1 MSLSPSPSPSTSH
14 GACGGAH
21 RVFVYG
27 TLKRGLH
34 NHVLLERA
42 RASFV
47 GSARTTRTSFA
58 MLLADAGY
66 PYVVKTTTNARAID
80 GEVYAVDD
88 DTLERLDALEEIAT
102 GMYSRESVEVTM
114 TATTRA
120 TVAETTV
127 VEAFWYLAGSRDDLE
142 RLPRIDA
149 YDKRIHDEM
158 YVPKHL
164 RG

>member
-1 MSLSPSPSPSTSH
+1 MSHAPSPSPSTSR
-14 GACGGAH
+14 GARGAH

-47 GSARTTRTSFA
+47 GAARTTRPSFA

-66 PYVVKTTTNARAID
+66 PYVVKTTTDARAID
-80 GEVYAVDD
+80 GEVYVVDD

-114 TATTRA
+114 TGTPGTPA
-120 TVAETTV
+120 AETTAL
-127 VEAFWYLAGSRDDLE
+127 EAFWYLAGSRDDLE

>member
-14 GACGGAH
+14 

-27 TLKRGLH
+27 TLKCGLH

-47 GSARTTRTSFA
+47 GPARTTRAAFA

-80 GEVYAVDD
+80 GEVYVVDD
-88 DTLERLDALEEIAT
+88 DTLERLDALEEVAT
-102 GMYSRESVEVTM
+102 GMYSREGVEVTM
-114 TATTRA
+114 TATREA
-120 TVAETTV
+120 SAAETTV

>member
-1 MSLSPSPSPSTSH
+1 M
-14 GACGGAH
+14 
-21 RVFVYG
+21 
-27 TLKRGLH
+27 
-34 NHVLLERA
+34 
-42 RASFV
+42 
-47 GSARTTRTSFA
+47 
-58 MLLADAGY
+58 
-66 PYVVKTTTNARAID
+66 
-80 GEVYAVDD
+80 YAVDD

-120 TVAETTV
+120 TAAETTV

-142 RLPRIDA
+142 RLPRIET

>member
-1 MSLSPSPSPSTSH
+1 MSLSPSPSPSTS
-14 GACGGAH
+14 H

-47 GSARTTRTSFA
+47 GPARTTRASFA

-66 PYVVKTTTNARAID
+66 PYVVKTTTNARAIE
-80 GEVYAVDD
+80 GEVYVVDD

-114 TATTRA
+114 TATSA
-120 TVAETTV
+120 AAAAETTV

>member
-1 MSLSPSPSPSTSH
+1 MSHAPSPSPSTSR
-14 GACGGAH
+14 GARGAH

-47 GSARTTRTSFA
+47 GAARTTRPSFA

-66 PYVVKTTTNARAID
+66 PYVVKTTTDARAID
-80 GEVYAVDD
+80 GEVYVVDD

-114 TATTRA
+114 TGTPGTG
-120 TVAETTV
+120 TPETPAL
-127 VEAFWYLAGSRDDLE
+127 EAFWYLAGSRDDLE

>member
-1 MSLSPSPSPSTSH
+1 M
-14 GACGGAH
+14 
-21 RVFVYG
+21 FVYG

-80 GEVYAVDD
+80 GEVYVVDD

-114 TATTRA
+114 TGTPGTPGTPA
-120 TVAETTV
+120 AETTAL
-127 VEAFWYLAGSRDDLE
+127 EAFWYLAGSRDDLE

>member
-80 GEVYAVDD
+80 GEVYVVDD

-114 TATTRA
+114 TGTPGRRRRRRRR
-120 TVAETTV
+120 
-127 VEAFWYLAGSRDDLE
+127 SR
-142 RLPRIDA
+142 RFGISP
-149 YDKRIHDEM
+149 
-158 YVPKHL
+158 V
-164 RG
+164 RGTISSDYRG

>member
-1 MSLSPSPSPSTSH
+1 MSLSPSPSPSTSR
-14 GACGGAH
+14 GACGAH

-47 GSARTTRTSFA
+47 GAARTTRASFA

-80 GEVYAVDD
+80 GEVYVVDD

-114 TATTRA
+114 TGTPGTPA
-120 TVAETTV
+120 AETTAL
-127 VEAFWYLAGSRDDLE
+127 EAFWYLAGSRDDLE

>member
-1 MSLSPSPSPSTSH
+1 MSLSPSPSPSTS
-14 GACGGAH
+14 H

-47 GSARTTRTSFA
+47 GPARTTRASFA

-114 TATTRA
+114 TATTSA
-120 TVAETTV
+120 TAAETTV

>member
-1 MSLSPSPSPSTSH
+1 MSLSPSPSTS
-14 GACGGAH
+14 H

-47 GSARTTRTSFA
+47 GPARTTSEAFA

-66 PYVVKTTTNARAID
+66 PYVVKTTTNARVID

-102 GMYSRESVEVTM
+102 GMYSRERVEVTM
-114 TATTRA
+114 TATHA
-120 TVAETTV
+120 AAAAETTV

-142 RLPRIDA
+142 RLPRIET

>member
-1 MSLSPSPSPSTSH
+1 MSHAPSPSPSTSR
-14 GACGGAH
+14 GARGAH

-47 GSARTTRTSFA
+47 GAARTTRTSFA

-66 PYVVKTTTNARAID
+66 PYVVKTTTDARAID
-80 GEVYAVDD
+80 GEVYVVDD
-88 DTLERLDALEEIAT
+88 DTLERLDALEAAT

-114 TATTRA
+114 TGTPGTPGTGTPAL
-120 TVAETTV
+120 
-127 VEAFWYLAGSRDDLE
+127 EAFWYLAGSRDDLE

>member
-14 GACGGAH
+14 GAH

-80 GEVYAVDD
+80 GEVYVVDD

-114 TATTRA
+114 TGTPGTPG
-120 TVAETTV
+120 TETAETTAL
-127 VEAFWYLAGSRDDLE
+127 EAFWYLAGSRDDLE

>member
-14 GACGGAH
+14 

-27 TLKRGLH
+27 TLKRGLR

-47 GSARTTRTSFA
+47 GPARTTRASFA

>member
-1 MSLSPSPSPSTSH
+1 M
-14 GACGGAH
+14 
-21 RVFVYG
+21 FVYG

-80 GEVYAVDD
+80 GEVYVVDD

-114 TATTRA
+114 TGTPGT
-120 TVAETTV
+120 ETTAL
-127 VEAFWYLAGSRDDLE
+127 EAFWYLAGSRDDLE